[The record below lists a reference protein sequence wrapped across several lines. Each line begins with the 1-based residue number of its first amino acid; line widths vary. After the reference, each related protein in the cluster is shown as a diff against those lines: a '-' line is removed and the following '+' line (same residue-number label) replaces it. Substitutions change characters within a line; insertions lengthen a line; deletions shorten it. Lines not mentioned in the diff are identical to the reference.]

1 MKKAI
6 VVGKGPS
13 VQQIPAWTDH
23 SIVALN
29 EATIYCPRVDY
40 LFVADI
46 ETLDNISMEE
56 MLKVDTLVIPAHP
69 WISNRQY
76 PDLTY
81 LDLLARAPGVN
92 KFIVY
97 EGRLENPEIEP
108 FPWLPRISD
117 TVSTGDTA
125 IEWLL
130 QQNYTQ
136 FVLSGLDPSG
146 GYIQRSMN
154 LAERLN
160 TSQQLSLQCPSCQ
173 FEINADVSVKHACA
187 TPQPQEWYRAQYQV
201 LVDRI
206 ESNQA
211 TYQRLGD
218 MASCELQL

>member
-13 VQQIPAWTDH
+13 VQQIPAWDTH

-40 LFVADI
+40 LFVADM
-46 ETLDNISMEE
+46 ETLDNISLEE
-56 MLKVDTLVIPAHP
+56 MAKVDTLVIPAHP
-69 WISNRQY
+69 WISQRQY

-81 LDLLARAPGVN
+81 VDLLARAPGCN

-108 FPWLPRISD
+108 LSWLPRISD
-117 TVSTGDTA
+117 SVSTGDTA
-125 IEWLL
+125 IAWLL
-130 QQNYTQ
+130 QQGYTE

-146 GYIQRSMN
+146 GYTQRSMD

-160 TSQQLSLQCPSCQ
+160 VEEKLSIECPKCQ
-173 FEINADVSVKHACA
+173 FEIKADVSLKHACA
-187 TPQPQEWYRAQYQV
+187 TPQPPEWYRGQYQA
-201 LVDRI
+201 LIDRI
-206 ESNQA
+206 ESHQA
-211 TYQRLGD
+211 TYQRL
-218 MASCELQL
+218 AEIAPCNL